1 MHACEYTSYDYAYLL
16 YTYDCCTYLHKYI
29 SSYSLENIIVTTP
42 FAGITILQGDDVTL
56 SCVPSQSDV
65 ALQWS
70 FDNGEVSSSPN
81 HQFAPPFLNHD
92 LTITNANDTDSG
104 SYVCA
109 FKLRNRIIDQKIIV
123 LTVVPSE
130 FVCMHSLCHDF
141 IVNLFLLFISL
152 FAKFFWWIVM
162 AYKQA

>member
-1 MHACEYTSYDYAYLL
+1 MYPPYC
-16 YTYDCCTYLHKYI
+16 
-29 SSYSLENIIVTTP
+29 LENVMVTTS

-70 FDNGEVSSSPN
+70 YNNGEVDSSSN
-81 HQFAPPFLNHD
+81 LQFTPPFLNHD

-104 SYVCA
+104 SYACA
-109 FKLRNRIIDQKIIV
+109 FKLRNRIINQKIIV

-130 FVCMHSLCHDF
+130 FVSMHSLWPCFYCQFVSF
-141 IVNLFLLFISL
+141 IH
-152 FAKFFWWIVM
+152 
-162 AYKQA
+162 